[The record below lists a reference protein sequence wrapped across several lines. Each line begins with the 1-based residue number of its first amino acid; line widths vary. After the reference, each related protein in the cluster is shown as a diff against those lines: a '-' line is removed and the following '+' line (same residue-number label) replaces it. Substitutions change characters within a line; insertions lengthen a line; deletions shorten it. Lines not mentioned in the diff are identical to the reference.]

1 MKMSLLFSL
10 LLCSVLFAQVP
21 EKISYQGILT
31 DQNGIIVPDNSY
43 AITFKLYEALSGGT
57 AIWEEMQVVPVS
69 KGLFNVILGEVT
81 PLGFLFTKPY
91 FLGITVSGGSELVP
105 RMPLT
110 TSAYSMTSISV
121 IDNSISTAKIQDGAI
136 TQSKLSGGLSIPP
149 GGSAGGD
156 LSGTYPNPA
165 VGKIQGR
172 TISST
177 APTSGQ
183 VLSWNGTQW
192 APSTPSSGMG
202 GSGTANSIPVF
213 TTTNVLGNSI
223 LLQNGYGLGVKNT
236 APNFIIDA
244 GMTSDD
250 NNYIRINATT
260 NSGILFGSP
269 SYVYDGGINLNHANG
284 YMGFSTRLGASYTT
298 KMWFTKEGNL
308 GIGNNDPEARL
319 HVSTNRRYAGYF
331 QSDSLS
337 GSTQVLKVEYSG
349 SSGNYDIRGVNSLV
363 IPNSGFGYG
372 GYFTGGYRGL
382 HGFADA
388 DAYNSQAFGLSGT
401 ASGTAGMR
409 YGVYGHS
416 SGTAPIKYGVYASGD
431 LAYTGS
437 LINASDLKLKQNVS
451 GLTNALE
458 KVKLLEPKIY
468 NYSSDPKY
476 AHMNLPQGTHYGLIA
491 QELEKVF
498 PEMVVDA
505 VHPSA
510 EESMGEKGGE
520 SINYKGVTL
529 MEMIPVLIQA
539 VKEQQQEIE
548 DLKNEIARLK
558 K

>member
-1 MKMSLLFSL
+1 MKMSLLLSFF
-10 LLCSVLFAQVP
+10 LCTVLFAQVP
-21 EKISYQGILT
+21 ETISYQGILT

-43 AITFKLYEALSGGT
+43 AITFKLYEELSGGT

-81 PLGFLFTKPY
+81 PLGFLFIKPY
-91 FLGITVSGGSELVP
+91 YLGITISGGGELIP

-149 GGSAGGD
+149 GGTAGGD

-183 VLSWNGTQW
+183 VLSWSGTQW
-192 APSTPSSGMG
+192 EPSTPSSGMG
-202 GSGTANSIPVF
+202 GSGTAGLIPIFASANTLSNSNLTVSS
-213 TTTNVLGNSI
+213 NKLGIN
-223 LLQNGYGLGVKNT
+223 NP
-236 APNFIIDA
+236 APTYTLDI
-244 GMTSDD
+244 GQPTESS
-250 NNYIRINATT
+250 NYIRVYSSGYGGIMFGNAAYGFNGTMIYSNNEGYLMFALR
-260 NSGILFGSP
+260 NSG
-269 SYVYDGGINLNHANG
+269 
-284 YMGFSTRLGASYTT
+284 TYTE
-298 KMWFTKEGNL
+298 KMRITKEGKL
-308 GIGNNDPEARL
+308 GIG
-319 HVSTNRRYAGYF
+319 TNSPLGTIHSKSSARYAGYF
-331 QSDSLS
+331 ESDSIS
-337 GSTQVLKVEYSG
+337 GNTEVIRANYTA
-349 SSGNYDIRGVNSLV
+349 SGNYDGKGVIAYSVPAN
-363 IPNSGFGYG
+363 GYGYG
-372 GYFTGGYRGL
+372 GYFYGGYRGVY
-382 HGFADA
+382 GGAEGGG
-388 DAYNSQAFGLSGT
+388 YTGTSYGLSGH
-401 ASGTAGMR
+401 AYGTAGTR
-409 YGVYGHS
+409 YGVYG
-416 SGTAPIKYGVYASGD
+416 GTAGGTTRYGVYASGD

-437 LINASDLKLKQNVS
+437 LINASDLKFKQNVS
-451 GLTNALE
+451 GLTNALD
-458 KVKLLEPKIY
+458 KVKLLEPKTFS
-468 NYSSDPKY
+468 YSSDTRY

-510 EESMGEKGGE
+510 EESRGERGGE
-520 SINYKGVTL
+520 SVNYKGVTL
-529 MEMIPVLIQA
+529 MELIPVLIQA

-548 DLKNEIARLK
+548 ELKNEIARLK